1 MAWDAFAESY
11 LGVQIEIDEISA
23 KIETAMDNA
32 ASTAETAADRLTAAY
47 NRLAA
52 QAGITFNIKGA
63 KIPPGAALYHSGI
76 KKGRVGERLLSD
88 QETLNTLYTHATGD
102 PIHSDELLAKLKV
115 GEVVLTKDQQQR
127 TAASLWNYDRFTEM
141 SRSLVLSSFSAD
153 SVPSLPSYL
162 TNNAN
167 RNMDFTQNIRIEL
180 PNVKTGTD
188 ANQIINQLS
197 NLSLK
202 ANQYFNRR

>member
-1 MAWDAFAESY
+1 
-11 LGVQIEIDEISA
+11 
-23 KIETAMDNA
+23 
-32 ASTAETAADRLTAAY
+32 
-47 NRLAA
+47 
-52 QAGITFNIKGA
+52 
-63 KIPPGAALYHSGI
+63 
-76 KKGRVGERLLSD
+76 
-88 QETLNTLYTHATGD
+88 
-102 PIHSDELLAKLKV
+102 
-115 GEVVLTKDQQQR
+115 
-127 TAASLWNYDRFTEM
+127 M